1 MTTENSVT
9 IKDATQR
16 LVDTARGTAYALH
29 VLSIEKDGDSGD
41 EGESDFL
48 YNLSTTLFEAIRDFE
63 KVEGQE

>member
-1 MTTENSVT
+1 MTTETSVT
-9 IKDATQR
+9 INDARQR
-16 LVDTARGTAYALH
+16 LVDTAKGTAYALH

-63 KVEGQE
+63 KVTEQK